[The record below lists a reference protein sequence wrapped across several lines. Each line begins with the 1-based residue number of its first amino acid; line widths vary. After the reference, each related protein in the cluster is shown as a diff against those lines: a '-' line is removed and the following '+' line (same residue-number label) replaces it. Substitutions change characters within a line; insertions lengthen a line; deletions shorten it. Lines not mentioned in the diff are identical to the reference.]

1 MLFRSTHR
9 WEKINSHELYN
20 KIDEAA
26 VGDKIYHSSEKV
38 VEAYWAWGISKW
50 MTLTPDVQFY
60 IDPALNRKSDYD
72 TVISLRASFF
82 F

>member
-1 MLFRSTHR
+1 
-9 WEKINSHELYN
+9 
-20 KIDEAA
+20 
-26 VGDKIYHSSEKV
+26 
-38 VEAYWAWGISKW
+38 

-72 TVISLRASFF
+72 TVVSLRASFF